1 MIGGLSEYYLLLQKN
16 SSANSRHSGHRCGL
30 TGTDCN
36 ISRTAVGIVVAIF
49 VKHIIQLLHDHIDR
63 GHSYTGGTFHLFN
76 DLTLDFAECD
86 YVSSAGIRQ
95 LLSAF
100 KRIKAA
106 KGRMQ
111 LSHVG
116 ENFTDVLENTGLD
129 AVFDIL

>member
-1 MIGGLSEYYLLLQKN
+1 MTLNMKTEKNGSQLTVFLSGELNTLTARDFGALLDRELP
-16 SSANSRHSGHRCGL
+16 G
-30 TGTDCN
+30 
-36 ISRTAVGIVVAIF
+36 
-49 VKHIIQLLHDHIDR
+49 VK
-63 GHSYTGGTFHLFN
+63 